1 MKNKKVIPKVSKPRK
16 VSKGP
21 IKEKA
26 RTMNKLVRA
35 VGSVFKKKGYSGL
48 NGVTIAKEAKVDRK
62 LIYEYFGGVD
72 HLVEEFIAQND
83 FWKYKGKEAIEQLV
97 KEPEKIDRN
106 TIISL
111 LQGQY
116 EVLSKNKVLQKIIH
130 WELGEENPT
139 LRKIADNREEIG
151 EKIFSIIDSDFEK
164 ANVDLRA
171 ILALQISGIYYLI
184 LHAESNGSTFCG
196 VDINEPEGKER
207 ILNAIKNIIDY
218 TYDKAGIAK

>member
-1 MKNKKVIPKVSKPRK
+1 MKNKKVIPKVSNPRK

-21 IKEKA
+21 IKDKA
-26 RTMNKLVRA
+26 RTMNRLVRA
-35 VGSVFKKKGYSGL
+35 VGRVVKRKGYSGL
-48 NGVTIAKEAKVDRK
+48 NGVNIATEAKVDRK

-72 HLVEEFIAQND
+72 QLVEEFIAQND

-106 TIISL
+106 TITYL
-111 LQGQY
+111 LQSQY
-116 EVLSKNKVLQKIIH
+116 EVLSKNKTLQKIIH
-130 WELGEENPT
+130 WELGDKNPT

-151 EKIFSIIDSDFEK
+151 EKVFRIIDSDFEK

-171 ILALQISGIYYLI
+171 ILALQIAGIYYLI

-196 VDINEPEGKER
+196 VDINEPEGKKR
-207 ILNAIKNIIDY
+207 ILNAMKDIVDY
-218 TYDKAGIAK
+218 AYDKVETAK